1 LVLVQ
6 YQSASSDFFAKEYNV
21 DCNFNM
27 STENIMSEAF
37 EIQPVARITTNSV
50 DLPKINLASEIDT
63 TNFDN
68 ITHEVLEF
76 FQKIIDMGK
85 TIDESTLM
93 NMEKEK
99 FLQLAVK
106 PTSFERIGRLL
117 SK

>member
-1 LVLVQ
+1 MND
-6 YQSASSDFFAKEYNV
+6 SDS
-21 DCNFNM
+21 D
-27 STENIMSEAF
+27 SG
-37 EIQPVARITTNSV
+37 V
-50 DLPKINLASEIDT
+50 DLPKINLASEIYT

-76 FQKIIDMGK
+76 FQKIIDMDK